1 MPCLNSRMVS
11 NYVFVHIHRVRFVA
25 RSGQRGLSMYRPY
38 PTSQRGHTYPFRP
51 LCPHKI
57 NHKLSDQTRKLIGLN
72 LTGGYQ
78 TNAVKSLWDSTQ
90 NALCTHCDQPDT
102 HSHRQLE
109 CVHFQ
114 HVRDRHPEAVRLLQT
129 FPNLLW
135 FPVATVHAK
144 QITYNLLKSVKV
156 HFLMS
161 PILCRRPTMYFIQM
175 GAVTAPNS
183 KIVAV
188 PHGQLSNMLLP
199 TRKTRR

>member
-25 RSGQRGLSMYRPY
+25 RSGLRGLSMYRPY

-144 QITYNLLKSVKV
+144 QITYNLLKYVRQGP
-156 HFLMS
+156 FLD
-161 PILCRRPTMYFIQM
+161 
-175 GAVTAPNS
+175 VPN
-183 KIVAV
+183 IVPSSHHVFYTDGSCAV
-188 PHGQLSNMLLP
+188 PHGQLSNM
-199 TRKTRR
+199 